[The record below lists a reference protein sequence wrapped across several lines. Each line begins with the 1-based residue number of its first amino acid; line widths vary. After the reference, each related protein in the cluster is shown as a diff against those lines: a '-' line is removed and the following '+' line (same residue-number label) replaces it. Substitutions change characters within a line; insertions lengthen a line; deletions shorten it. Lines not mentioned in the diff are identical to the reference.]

1 MKSLWPNLEIT
12 EEYVPTC
19 YHLIY
24 DKGLS
29 KHEVILGWSVMST
42 NRVSNAET
50 LKILRIQM
58 HKAGWHKRSEW
69 KTRCTMQFCSWAH
82 FSLCGFDTCGW
93 ILISW
98 SVHMQ
103 MFSLNDMTFMLI
115 HVATFEPFHIM
126 RWEGMTSKKKRS
138 RDSATR
144 IIFFVIGFVTFDSVV
159 KSLM

>member
-69 KTRCTMQFCSWAH
+69 KTRCTMQTSFVAELT
-82 FSLCGFDTCGW
+82 FLCVASTHVVEY
-93 ILISW
+93 W
-98 SVHMQ
+98 SAKVCICKCLVWTMWPYARLCDKYHVHIQ
-103 MFSLNDMTFMLI
+103 N
-115 HVATFEPFHIM
+115 IM
-126 RWEGMTSKKKRS
+126 RWEGMTSKKR
-138 RDSATR
+138 A
-144 IIFFVIGFVTFDSVV
+144 
-159 KSLM
+159 SLTIVQQELFS